1 MTDEVAEV
9 RQIWSALALPGVI
22 DVHTHFMPKSVMD
35 KVWNYFDSAGPLVG
49 RQWPI
54 AYRTAEA
61 ERLHTLRQ
69 FGVRRFTAL
78 VYPHKPQMAAWL
90 NQWALQF
97 SRSTPDCLAT
107 ATFYPEPDAGH
118 YVDAAIRDGTQI
130 FKAHIQVGR
139 YEPNDPLLDPVWG
152 ALEDARIPVVIHCGS
167 GPVPG
172 EHTGPEPIR
181 RLLRRYPRLR
191 LIVAHMG
198 MPEYAE
204 FLDICEIS
212 VDVRLDTTMA
222 FTPFVD
228 ETMPFPRAGLPRLQQ
243 LGDRILFGSDF
254 PNIPYGYADAMRAIT
269 EIPGIDDTWL
279 RAVFYDNAA
288 TLFAVTEQVAES

>member
-1 MTDEVAEV
+1 MTHDEVAEV
-9 RQIWSALALPGVI
+9 RQIWSALDLPGVI

-49 RQWPI
+49 REWPI
-54 AYRTAEA
+54 AYRTAES
-61 ERLHTLRQ
+61 ERLQTLRQ
-69 FGVRRFTAL
+69 FGVRAFTAL

-97 SRSTPDCLAT
+97 SRATPDCLTT
-107 ATFYPEPDAGH
+107 ATFYPEPDAGD
-118 YVDAAIRDGTQI
+118 YVDAAIRDGVQV
-130 FKAHIQVGR
+130 FKAHVQVGR
-139 YEPNDPLLDPVWG
+139 YQPDDPLLDPVWG
-152 ALEDARIPVVIHCGS
+152 AIEDAQIPVVTHCGS

-204 FLDICEIS
+204 FLDICETA

-228 ETMPFPRAGLPRLQQ
+228 ETMPFPSAQLRRLPQ

-254 PNIPYGYADAMRAIT
+254 PNIPYGYAEAMRAIT
-269 EIPGIDDTWL
+269 QIPGVDDSWL
-279 RAVFYDNAA
+279 RAVFHDNAA
-288 TLFAVTEQVAES
+288 TLFSLAEAAKS

>member
-1 MTDEVAEV
+1 
-9 RQIWSALALPGVI
+9 
-22 DVHTHFMPKSVMD
+22 
-35 KVWNYFDSAGPLVG
+35 
-49 RQWPI
+49 
-54 AYRTAEA
+54 
-61 ERLHTLRQ
+61 
-69 FGVRRFTAL
+69 
-78 VYPHKPQMAAWL
+78 
-90 NQWALQF
+90 
-97 SRSTPDCLAT
+97 
-107 ATFYPEPDAGH
+107 
-118 YVDAAIRDGTQI
+118 
-130 FKAHIQVGR
+130 
-139 YEPNDPLLDPVWG
+139 
-152 ALEDARIPVVIHCGS
+152 
-167 GPVPG
+167 
-172 EHTGPEPIR
+172 
-181 RLLRRYPRLR
+181 
-191 LIVAHMG
+191 MG

-204 FLDICEIS
+204 FLDICETS